1 MVKGKIPKNHES
13 SGILDRKNH
22 QVSNQLTEYEK
33 DGGIQS
39 ASDTAY
45 KLMYSVLKQLAE
57 PIVFSLYS

>member
-13 SGILDRKNH
+13 SGILDRKNR

-45 KLMYSVLKQLAE
+45 KLINVKCFEAAS
-57 PIVFSLYS
+57 